1 MVESRTGVQSPET
14 NVATGDIAVP
24 LRTGWWREHA
34 WPLAV
39 MIALV
44 IAGMAYS
51 LFWNIVVHHLNV
63 WNTPPD
69 LWNTF
74 RDAHYIIWDGEG
86 QVYNANTSFVTFPGI
101 AVLLS
106 PLAEIQRV
114 FHLSESFPVYLL
126 RPSAWFVLGPVDMLC
141 GGVLLFPLDAIARRL
156 SISYKRRAL
165 ATVLEAVLIFPAV
178 QYWGHPED
186 TLALVFGFYALL
198 ASYDRRWLRSAAF
211 FALAI
216 VFQPLILLIM
226 PIALAYVP
234 VKRWP
239 VFAGVAALPSVLLL
253 IPPLIQ
259 EWTPTTY
266 AILKQPNF
274 PTIDHPTP
282 WLSLAPV
289 LTPRRWGSTYAL
301 HSTTLPNGKVKIV
314 YGATRMLFGETVA
327 AGPGRTIALVL
338 ASLVGVWVAK
348 TKPRLVEVVWWA
360 AFALALRCVFESVI
374 DPYYLIPTLVL
385 VVVVASTLGKVRFCL
400 TIAAA
405 AATTRMSYWHT
416 GEWRYYLLVI
426 GTFLLALAF
435 SWPHKA
441 RENSNT
447 VEITPEEPV
456 PVT

>member
-1 MVESRTGVQSPET
+1 
-14 NVATGDIAVP
+14 
-24 LRTGWWREHA
+24 
-34 WPLAV
+34 
-39 MIALV
+39 
-44 IAGMAYS
+44 
-51 LFWNIVVHHLNV
+51 
-63 WNTPPD
+63 
-69 LWNTF
+69 
-74 RDAHYIIWDGEG
+74 
-86 QVYNANTSFVTFPGI
+86 
-101 AVLLS
+101 
-106 PLAEIQRV
+106 
-114 FHLSESFPVYLL
+114 
-126 RPSAWFVLGPVDMLC
+126 
-141 GGVLLFPLDAIARRL
+141 
-156 SISYKRRAL
+156 
-165 ATVLEAVLIFPAV
+165 
-178 QYWGHPED
+178 
-186 TLALVFGFYALL
+186 
-198 ASYDRRWLRSAAF
+198 
-211 FALAI
+211 
-216 VFQPLILLIM
+216 
-226 PIALAYVP
+226 
-234 VKRWP
+234 
-239 VFAGVAALPSVLLL
+239 
-253 IPPLIQ
+253 
-259 EWTPTTY
+259 
-266 AILKQPNF
+266 
-274 PTIDHPTP
+274 
-282 WLSLAPV
+282 
-289 LTPRRWGSTYAL
+289 L

-338 ASLVGVWVAK
+338 ACLVGVWVAK